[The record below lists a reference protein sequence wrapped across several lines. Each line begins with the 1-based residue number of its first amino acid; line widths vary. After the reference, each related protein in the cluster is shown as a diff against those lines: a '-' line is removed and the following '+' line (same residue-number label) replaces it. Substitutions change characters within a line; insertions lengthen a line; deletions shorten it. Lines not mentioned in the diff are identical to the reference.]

1 MSVAHF
7 CVFYA
12 QDANNQR
19 RARLRVILEE
29 RKHKEQSASNLVAA
43 LFSKT
48 PKRAQV
54 CVCVRVIVTVCALA
68 VNRMGNLVAA
78 LISKAPKRAQVVCV
92 HVCVVVCALA
102 ANRKS
107 NLVAAL
113 FSKAL
118 KRAQIRVCVCVSV
131 CVRTMCVCPC

>member
-54 CVCVRVIVTVCALA
+54 CVCVRVCVCA
-68 VNRMGNLVAA
+68 
-78 LISKAPKRAQVVCV
+78 CD
-92 HVCVVVCALA
+92 CD
-102 ANRKS
+102 
-107 NLVAAL
+107 
-113 FSKAL
+113 
-118 KRAQIRVCVCVSV
+118 
-131 CVRTMCVCPC
+131 CVCPCCKQDGQFGGGADQQSP